1 MEKLTWVYVE
11 GVFDL
16 FHSGHVNFLKAAR
29 EQGDRLIVAL
39 VSDQD
44 VCTYKPAP
52 IVSFEERKKLVSS
65 CRFVDKL
72 LDAPALIPTTLS
84 HLDFLG
90 AEFVC
95 HGDDMGS
102 EELTRWY
109 GELIPAGRLKVVKYS
124 PGISSREIVSKIA
137 GRLRDGTL
145 RDST

>member
-52 IVSFEERKKLVSS
+52 IVSFEERKKVVVGDVT
-65 CRFVDKL
+65 RF
-72 LDAPALIPTTLS
+72 AR
-84 HLDFLG
+84 
-90 AEFVC
+90 
-95 HGDDMGS
+95 
-102 EELTRWY
+102 LTVERK
-109 GELIPAGRLKVVKYS
+109 EQ
-124 PGISSREIVSKIA
+124 E
-137 GRLRDGTL
+137 
-145 RDST
+145 